1 MSEPYYIEKGP
12 VIIVPD
18 PINPDFY
25 QVKKNP
31 EWSQIPEICSFSDF
45 ICWNYQE
52 DYERVMRHCI
62 ENGLVPYG
70 EHIDRYRNQTASVHL
85 NDTQIHR
92 VYMHRINDVSFRI
105 DTIVITSF
113 TVLCICLHQ
122 GL

>member
-85 NDTQIHR
+85 NDTRIHR

-105 DTIVITSF
+105 DTIVVTSF
-113 TVLCICLHQ
+113 TVH
-122 GL
+122 

>member
-62 ENGLVPYG
+62 ENGLVPYITLSITIPAMRG
-70 EHIDRYRNQTASVHL
+70 ILKWHL
-85 NDTQIHR
+85 SPHNLPQKFL
-92 VYMHRINDVSFRI
+92 VKFW
-105 DTIVITSF
+105 ITM
-113 TVLCICLHQ
+113 VCL
-122 GL
+122 

>member
-1 MSEPYYIEKGP
+1 MSEQYYIVKGP
-12 VIIVPD
+12 IIIVPD
-18 PINPDFY
+18 PINSNFY

-70 EHIDRYRNQTASVHL
+70 EYIGSSQVYIQMKVSVRPTP
-85 NDTQIHR
+85 NTVTVSIR
-92 VYMHRINDVSFRI
+92 WCRMHWRER
-105 DTIVITSF
+105 
-113 TVLCICLHQ
+113 
-122 GL
+122 